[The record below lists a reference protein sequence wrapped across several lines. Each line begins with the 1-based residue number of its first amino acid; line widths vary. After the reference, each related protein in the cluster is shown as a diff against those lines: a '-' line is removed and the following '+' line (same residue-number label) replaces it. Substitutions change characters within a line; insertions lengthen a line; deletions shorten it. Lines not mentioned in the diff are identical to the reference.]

1 MGYRSEVF
9 IAVALPTIPVLS
21 ELVSV
26 YALDPRVQRC
36 KTVDDWLLR
45 HQDFSEYYSH
55 KNGGSFYTMTYHNDH
70 TKWYEAYED
79 VEAFMHLGKLC
90 STFAEERGEM
100 FSYAYRFCRI
110 GEEHGDIEVDSHESE
125 DGLGQA
131 MSDELSDLAYPVQML
146 EITDR
151 GTQCNLTITP
161 NGGLQI
167 QRGE

>member
-26 YALDPRVQRC
+26 YAIDPRVQKC
-36 KTVDDWLLR
+36 QTVEDWLLKE
-45 HQDFSEYYSH
+45 QEYP
-55 KNGGSFYTMTYHNDH
+55 NGSRYGGPFYTMTYHH
-70 TKWYEAYED
+70 EHCKWYDAYDD
-79 VEAFMHLGKLC
+79 VGAFMHLGKLC
-90 STFAEERGEM
+90 STFAEERGDM

-131 MSDELSDLAYPVQML
+131 MSDELNDLVYPVQML
-146 EITDR
+146 EIVNR
-151 GTQCNLTITP
+151 GTDCRLNITP
-161 NGGLQI
+161 SGSLQI